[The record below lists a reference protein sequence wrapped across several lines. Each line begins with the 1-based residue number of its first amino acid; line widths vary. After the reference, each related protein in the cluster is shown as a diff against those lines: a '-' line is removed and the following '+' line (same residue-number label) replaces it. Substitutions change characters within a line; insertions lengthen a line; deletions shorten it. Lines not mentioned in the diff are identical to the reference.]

1 MASKDPLKT
10 ALKLSLIGGVAL
22 GGFYLAAQRASA
34 RKMPEQHI
42 VENVNKDRLLGTWYE
57 IARIPN
63 LFQGDD
69 QVAGTDNYYPKANGD
84 MEVIYKYKEKSF
96 DGPEKQMKG
105 KLFQEPQYASTGR
118 FKVQFFWPFNADYWI
133 IDLDENY
140 DYMAIGYPDRSMLWI
155 MSRRPEMQPDVYGAL
170 LERLKAQ
177 QYDVSRLMKIPQPDN
192 APVMGPP
199 KTATPTKSGN

>member
-1 MASKDPLKT
+1 MKLNNEFKRDKIYKIAYCGINYDIGDYYLK
-10 ALKLSLIGGVAL
+10 
-22 GGFYLAAQRASA
+22 Q
-34 RKMPEQHI
+34 
-42 VENVNKDRLLGTWYE
+42 
-57 IARIPN
+57 IPN
-63 LFQGDD
+63 
-69 QVAGTDNYYPKANGD
+69 
-84 MEVIYKYKEKSF
+84 
-96 DGPEKQMKG
+96 
-105 KLFQEPQYASTGR
+105 
-118 FKVQFFWPFNADYWI
+118 FKFVKTSK
-133 IDLDENY
+133 DENY